1 LDEDQAVERRPWR
14 RRRPASPGRRPRLV
28 VEYTDDE
35 WARVQ
40 DLAAAASWSTGAWV
54 ARRSLDPGDAVT
66 RSGAD
71 SYAEAALV
79 ALMRVQA
86 DLGRIGGNVNQ
97 VARAVNAVAAAA
109 RSEDPGAARLLARLA
124 VVTGPLPAL
133 CEELRAT
140 AIATRDAVIAVS
152 SAVRRRRRQ

>member
-1 LDEDQAVERRPWR
+1 LDEDQAAVRRPWR
-14 RRRPASPGRRPRLV
+14 RRRPASPGRRPRLT

-40 DLAAAASWSTGAWV
+40 ELAAAASWSVGAWV

-66 RSGAD
+66 QSGAD
-71 SYAEAALV
+71 TYTEAALV
-79 ALMRVQA
+79 ALMRAQA
-86 DLGRIGGNVNQ
+86 DLGRIGNNLNQ
-97 VARAVNAVAAAA
+97 VARAVNGVIAAA
-109 RSEDPGAARLLARLA
+109 RSEDPSLARLLARLA
-124 VVTGPLPAL
+124 AATGPLPAL
-133 CEELRAT
+133 CEDLRAA